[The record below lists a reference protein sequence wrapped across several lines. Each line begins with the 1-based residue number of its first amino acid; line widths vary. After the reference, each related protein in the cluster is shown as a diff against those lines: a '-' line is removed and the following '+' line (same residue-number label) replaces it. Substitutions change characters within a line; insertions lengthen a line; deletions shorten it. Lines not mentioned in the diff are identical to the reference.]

1 MLALRRQLQ
10 EKKSVLLRQVEVE
23 QRRIARLEQENTNVQ
38 ATLSAAKVE
47 NGRAKDQLAA
57 VKAKLEAKEEMMA
70 RAQDEE
76 NIARNRITLSKEQA
90 GNESDRR
97 LKDVAMYQKEVMQLC
112 DQMRKSNISGGNLE
126 ALEEKKIRLMKELQ
140 AIEEKLKGFEEEG
153 LQSPLVLENWEGL
166 VNILETVKNKF
177 KSAEEEMKKKATSA
191 TKQRSNNQL
200 ALNQP
205 TYSKHN

>member
-1 MLALRRQLQ
+1 MG
-10 EKKSVLLRQVEVE
+10 QVEVE

-90 GNESDRR
+90 GSESDRR

-126 ALEEKKIRLMKELQ
+126 ALEEKKIRLRKELQ
-140 AIEEKLKGFEEEG
+140 VIEGELKGFEEEG
-153 LQSPLVLENWEGL
+153 LQSPLVLEDWEVL
-166 VNILETVKNKF
+166 VKILKLVKNKF
-177 KSAEEEMKKKATSA
+177 KSAEEEMKKRATSA
-191 TKQRSNNQL
+191 
-200 ALNQP
+200 
-205 TYSKHN
+205 SK